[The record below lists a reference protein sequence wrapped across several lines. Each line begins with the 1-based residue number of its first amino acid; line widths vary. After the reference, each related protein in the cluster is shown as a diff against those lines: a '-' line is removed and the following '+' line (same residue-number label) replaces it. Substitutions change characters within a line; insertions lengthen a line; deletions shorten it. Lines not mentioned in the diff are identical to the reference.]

1 MFEFSKSQINQL
13 KNRGIS
19 VANAKAMIANINRQ
33 KTYCK
38 IHRPATLGDGIIE
51 FSTTDLQRYAKL
63 YSDTANNFQV
73 ARFVPASGMATRMFS
88 FLSPLFVE
96 DRQAFA
102 KALETYQNN
111 PKVKQFLE
119 GYRYFPFYKTMKEQM
134 EGEHKTPGDK
144 IDFLQ
149 AFIQTVHKQYAN
161 QPKAFVPF
169 HKYGEQQRT
178 AIEEQ
183 LMYAVQFAL
192 VNNRITHHFTI
203 SPGLEEAFDQH
214 VREAC
219 LAIERTHNCT
229 IDIDYS
235 VQETS
240 TDSLV
245 VDANGQLVTDDQ
257 GQLVFRAAG
266 HGALLQNLNNMD
278 ADLVFIN
285 NIDNVAPEAQHKD
298 SGMYKRV
305 LGGYL
310 LHIQQEVFRLLRTID
325 KKGVLDEAIHFL
337 DQHFHVHIQE
347 DDIALRRQKVIDRLN
362 RPLRVCGMVP
372 NSGDPG
378 GCPFWVE
385 DEMGVHLQIAERAQV
400 DLSQPSQAVHFQQGT
415 HFNPVEL
422 VCSLVDFEGNPFDL
436 RAFVDPSTYFIVAK
450 TLNGKPIKSIEH
462 PGLWN
467 GSMAF
472 WNTLFVLI
480 PSSMFTPVKEIIDL
494 LRSTHQN

>member
-13 KNRGIS
+13 KKRGIS
-19 VANAKAMIANINRQ
+19 VANAKVMIANINQ
-33 KTYCK
+33 QNTYCN

-73 ARFVPASGMATRMFS
+73 ARFITASGMATRMFS

-96 DRQAFA
+96 DRQAFG
-102 KALETYQNN
+102 KALETHQDN

-119 GYRYFPFYKTMKEQM
+119 GYRYFPFYESMKEQI
-134 EGEHKTPGDK
+134 ERDYKTSSDS

-149 AFIQTVHKQYAN
+149 AFIQAVFKQYAN

-169 HKYGEQQRT
+169 HKYGEQLRT

-192 VNNRITHHFTI
+192 VNNRIAHHFTI
-203 SPGLEEAFDQH
+203 SLGLEEAFDQH
-214 VREAC
+214 VKKAC
-219 LAIERTHNCT
+219 LAIERTHACT

-235 VQETS
+235 VQEAS

-245 VDANGQLVTDDQ
+245 IDADGQLVTDDQ
-257 GQLVFRAAG
+257 EQLVFRAGG
-266 HGALLQNLNNMD
+266 HGSLLQNLNNID

-285 NIDNVAPEAQHKD
+285 NIDNVSPQAQHEE

-325 KKGVLDEAIHFL
+325 EEGVLDEAIQFL
-337 DQHFHVHIQE
+337 DQQFHVHIQE
-347 DDIALRRQKVIDRLN
+347 DDIALKRQKVIDRLN

-378 GCPFWVE
+378 GGPFWVE
-385 DEMGVHLQIAERAQV
+385 DEMGVHLQIVERAQV
-400 DLSQPSQAVHFQQGT
+400 DLRQPSQAVHFQQGT

-450 TLNGKPIKSIEH
+450 TLNGKPIKSMEH

-467 GSMAF
+467 GSMTF
-472 WNTLFVLI
+472 WNTLFVSI
-480 PSSMFTPVKEIIDL
+480 PSSMFTPVKEVIDL

>member
-13 KNRGIS
+13 EKRGIS
-19 VANAKAMIANINRQ
+19 VANAKAMIANINQ
-33 KTYCK
+33 QNTYCN

-51 FSTTDLQRYAKL
+51 FSTTDLQRYVKL
-63 YSDTANNFQV
+63 FSDTVKNFQV
-73 ARFVPASGMATRMFS
+73 ARFIPASGMATRMFS

-96 DRQAFA
+96 DRQVFA
-102 KALETYQNN
+102 KSLETHQYN
-111 PKVKQFLE
+111 PKVKQFLK
-119 GYRYFPFYKTMKEQM
+119 GYRYFPFYETMKEQI
-134 EGEHKTPGDK
+134 EKEHKTSSDN
-144 IDFLQ
+144 IDFLH
-149 AFIQTVHKQYAN
+149 AFIQAVFKQYAN

-169 HKYGEQQRT
+169 HKYGEQFKT

-192 VNNRITHHFTI
+192 VNNRISHHFTI

-214 VREAC
+214 VKEAC
-219 LAIERTHNCT
+219 LKIEGTHACS

-235 VQETS
+235 VQEAS

-245 VDANGQLVTDDQ
+245 VDGDGQLVTDEQ
-257 GQLVFRAAG
+257 GQLVFRAGG
-266 HGALLQNLNNMD
+266 HGALLQNLNNID

-285 NIDNVAPEAQHKD
+285 NIDNVAPQSQHEE

-325 KKGVLDEAIHFL
+325 EEGVLDETIHFL
-337 DQHFHVHIQE
+337 DQQFHVHIQE
-347 DDIALRRQKVIDRLN
+347 DDIALRRQKVIERLN

-378 GCPFWVE
+378 GGPFWVE
-385 DEMGVHLQIAERAQV
+385 DEMGVHLQIVERAQV
-400 DLSQPSQAVHFQQGT
+400 DFSQPSQAVHFQKGT

-436 RAFVDPSTYFIVAK
+436 SAFVDPSTYFIVEK
-450 TLNGKPIKSIEH
+450 TLHGKPIKSMEH

-480 PSSMFTPVKEIIDL
+480 PSSMFTPVKEVIDL
-494 LRSTHQN
+494 LHSTHQN

>member
-13 KNRGIS
+13 EKRGIS
-19 VANAKAMIANINRQ
+19 VANAKAMIANINQ
-33 KTYCK
+33 QNTYCN

-51 FSTTDLQRYAKL
+51 FSTTDLQRYVKL
-63 YSDTANNFQV
+63 FSDTVKNFQV
-73 ARFVPASGMATRMFS
+73 ARFIPASGMATRMFS

-96 DRQAFA
+96 DRQVFA
-102 KALETYQNN
+102 KSLETHQYN
-111 PKVKQFLE
+111 PKVKQFLK
-119 GYRYFPFYKTMKEQM
+119 GYRYFPFYKTMKEQI
-134 EGEHKTPGDK
+134 EKEHKTSSDN
-144 IDFLQ
+144 IDFLH
-149 AFIQTVHKQYAN
+149 AFIQAVLKQYAN

-169 HKYGEQQRT
+169 HKYGEQFKT

-192 VNNRITHHFTI
+192 VNNRISHHFTI

-214 VREAC
+214 VKEAC
-219 LAIERTHNCT
+219 LKIEGTHACS

-235 VQETS
+235 VQEAS

-245 VDANGQLVTDDQ
+245 VDGDGQLVTDEQ
-257 GQLVFRAAG
+257 GQLVFRAGG
-266 HGALLQNLNNMD
+266 HGALLQNLNNID

-285 NIDNVAPEAQHKD
+285 NIDNVAPQSQHEE

-325 KKGVLDEAIHFL
+325 EEGVLDETIHFL
-337 DQHFHVHIQE
+337 DQQFHVHIQE
-347 DDIALRRQKVIDRLN
+347 DDIALRRQKVIERLN

-378 GCPFWVE
+378 GGPFWVE
-385 DEMGVHLQIAERAQV
+385 DEMGVHLQIVERAQV
-400 DLSQPSQAVHFQQGT
+400 DFSQPSQAVHFQKGT

-436 RAFVDPSTYFIVAK
+436 SAFVDPSTYFIVEK
-450 TLNGKPIKSIEH
+450 TLNGKPIKSMEH

-480 PSSMFTPVKEIIDL
+480 PSSMFTPVKEVIDL
-494 LRSTHQN
+494 LHSTHQN

>member
-13 KNRGIS
+13 QKRGIS
-19 VANAKAMIANINRQ
+19 VANAKAMIANINQ
-33 KTYCK
+33 QNTYCN

-63 YSDTANNFQV
+63 YSNIANNFHV
-73 ARFVPASGMATRMFS
+73 ARFIPASGMATRMFS

-102 KALETYQNN
+102 KALETHQDN

-119 GYRYFPFYKTMKEQM
+119 GYRYFPFYESMKEQI
-134 EGEHKTPGDK
+134 ERDYKTSSDS

-149 AFIQTVHKQYAN
+149 AFIQAVFKQYAN

-169 HKYGEQQRT
+169 HEYGEHSRT

-192 VNNRITHHFTI
+192 VNNRIAHHFTI

-214 VREAC
+214 VKKAC
-219 LAIERTHNCT
+219 LALERTHACT

-235 VQETS
+235 VQEAS

-245 VDANGQLVTDDQ
+245 IDADGQLVTDDQ
-257 GQLVFRAAG
+257 GQLVFRAGG
-266 HGALLQNLNNMD
+266 HGALLQNLNNID

-285 NIDNVAPEAQHKD
+285 NIDNVSPQAQHEE

-325 KKGVLDEAIHFL
+325 EEGVLDEAIHFL
-337 DQHFHVHIQE
+337 DQQFHVHIQE
-347 DDIALRRQKVIDRLN
+347 DDIALRRQKVIERLN

-372 NSGDPG
+372 NTGDPG
-378 GCPFWVE
+378 GGPFWVE
-385 DEMGVHLQIAERAQV
+385 DEMGVRLQIVERAQV
-400 DLSQPSQAVHFQQGT
+400 DLRQPSQAAHFQQGT

-436 RAFVDPSTYFIVAK
+436 RVFVDPSTYFIVSK
-450 TLNGKPIKSIEH
+450 TLNGKPIKSMEH

-472 WNTLFVLI
+472 WNTLFVSI
-480 PSSMFTPVKEIIDL
+480 PSSMFTPVKEVIDL

>member
-1 MFEFSKSQINQL
+1 MFKFSKSQINQL
-13 KNRGIS
+13 EKRGIS
-19 VANAKAMIANINRQ
+19 VANARAMIANISQQN
-33 KTYCK
+33 TYCN

-51 FSTTDLQRYAKL
+51 LSTTDLQYYAKL
-63 YSDTANNFQV
+63 YSDTASNFQV
-73 ARFVPASGMATRMFS
+73 ARFIPASGMATRMFS
-88 FLSPLFVE
+88 FLSPLVLE
-96 DRQAFA
+96 DRQAFV
-102 KALETYQNN
+102 KALEAHQDS

-119 GYRYFPFYKTMKEQM
+119 GYRYFPFYESMKEQI
-134 EGEHKTPGDK
+134 EIEYKTTSDS

-149 AFIQTVHKQYAN
+149 AFIQAVVKQYAN

-169 HKYGEQQRT
+169 HKYGEHSRT

-192 VNNRITHHFTI
+192 VNNRIVHHFTI

-214 VREAC
+214 VKEAC
-219 LAIERTHNCT
+219 LALERTHACT
-229 IDIDYS
+229 TDIDYS
-235 VQETS
+235 VQEAS

-245 VDANGQLVTDDQ
+245 IDADGQLVTDDQ
-257 GQLVFRAAG
+257 GQLVFRAGG
-266 HGALLQNLNNMD
+266 HGALLQNLNNIN

-285 NIDNVAPEAQHKD
+285 NIDNVSPQAQHEE

-325 KKGVLDEAIHFL
+325 EEGVLEEAIHFL
-337 DQHFHVHIQE
+337 DQQFHVHIQE
-347 DDIALRRQKVIDRLN
+347 DDIALRKQKVIDRLN
-362 RPLRVCGMVP
+362 RPLRICGMVP
-372 NSGDPG
+372 NTGDPG
-378 GCPFWVE
+378 GGPFWVE
-385 DEMGVHLQIAERAQV
+385 DEMGVRLQIVERAQV
-400 DLSQPSQAVHFQQGT
+400 DLRQPSQAAHFQQGT

-436 RAFVDPSTYFIVAK
+436 RAFVDPSTYFIVSK
-450 TLNGKPIKSIEH
+450 TLNGKPIKSMEH

-472 WNTLFVLI
+472 WNTLFVSI
-480 PSSMFTPVKEIIDL
+480 PSIMFTPVKEVIDL